1 MSDIA
6 WYCVVLYGIALYSV
20 VLYYMQYMA
29 WYGVGTLLAPS
40 QQSGVY
46 ADYDSVVQEDCK
58 YRNTQ
63 PASKT
68 NKKAK
73 PQQTTITT
81 DLL

>member
-6 WYCVVLYGIALYSV
+6 WYCLVWYG
-20 VLYYMQYMA
+20 MQYMA

-63 PASKT
+63 PAYKT

-73 PQQTTITT
+73 PQQTNITT